1 MLTATT
7 RPRRTG
13 REAIASAVAVA
24 ALVAGL
30 AGGWLSR
37 GEIAPSNAGRGSAPV
52 VSVAGNA
59 DRTGM
64 EPDTADVAR
73 GGVSSQPAATLPP
86 GCPRKGG
93 GPFC

>member
-7 RPRRTG
+7 RPTRTG
-13 REAIASAVAVA
+13 REAIAAAVAVA

-30 AGGWLSR
+30 AGGWFSR
-37 GEIAPSNAGRGSAPV
+37 EQIAPSSAGRGSAPV

-64 EPDTADVAR
+64 EPDTADVVRSA
-73 GGVSSQPAATLPP
+73 VSSQPAATLPL
-86 GCPRKGG
+86 GCPSRAG